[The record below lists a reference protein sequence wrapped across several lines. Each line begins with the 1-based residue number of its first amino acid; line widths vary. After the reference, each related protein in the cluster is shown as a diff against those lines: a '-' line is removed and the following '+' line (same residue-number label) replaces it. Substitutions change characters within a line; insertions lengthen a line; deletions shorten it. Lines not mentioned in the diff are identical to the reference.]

1 MTATSTPIALP
12 DSTPTS
18 ERTNVSTLLGL
29 GRRPA
34 WMVYVLFAASNT
46 AFALA
51 TLDRVASPWPVIAAL
66 VIVNGAAVLLVRWH
80 SDPMPALWA
89 WSILLAVAAS
99 SALVMWQVVEI
110 DSPGREIWHVF
121 ANMWMLFFVI
131 LRGRTGVAWT
141 GFAAMLAVHAVWAT
155 DVGLGVV
162 GELLRFQTNAGI
174 LLVASLFAVA
184 LRRVSRHINA
194 LNRRSV
200 ELASATAAA
209 QAQREI
215 RESRLSQLRDTA
227 GPLLARVASGPELS
241 WENQVECLLAEA
253 ALRDGVRAPSLS
265 TPEIVWSTKRA
276 RRRGVDV
283 TLLDDR
289 GEQLPT
295 PQAMELLAARVSEML
310 NGVSQGR
317 VAVRLAPRG
326 RRAAASLVVESE
338 GKVRRLDLDED
349 AVPLA
354 PGT

>member
-1 MTATSTPIALP
+1 MTVTSAPTDELQSAPTP
-12 DSTPTS
+12 
-18 ERTNVSTLLGL
+18 ERTNVSTLLRL
-29 GRRPA
+29 GTGSA
-34 WMVYVLFAASNT
+34 WMVYLLFAASNT
-46 AFALA
+46 AFALS

-66 VIVNGAAVLLVRWH
+66 VIVNGVAILLVRWH

-89 WSILLAVAAS
+89 WAVVLATALG
-99 SALVMWQVVEI
+99 SALVMWQVVDI

-141 GFAAMLAVHAVWAT
+141 GFAAMLAVHAAWAT
-155 DVGLGVV
+155 DVGLGVL

-184 LRRVSRHINA
+184 LRRVSRHINS

-200 ELASATAAA
+200 ELASATAVA
-209 QAQREI
+209 QAQREA
-215 RESRLSQLRDTA
+215 RLAELRDTA
-227 GPLLARVASGPELS
+227 GPLLARVASGPALS

-265 TPEIVWSTKRA
+265 IPEIVSATKAA

-295 PQAMELLAARVSEML
+295 AAAMKTLAARVAETLHNVPS
-310 NGVSQGR
+310 GR
-317 VAVRLAPRG
+317 VAVRLAPQG
-326 RRAAASLVVESE
+326 RRAAASLVVETD
-338 GKVRRLDLDED
+338 GRVRRIDLDD
-349 AVPLA
+349 NAQPLP